1 MARQPCRAISKEGLD
16 HAGTVCAQPL
26 LGWDVMLAN
35 LSPSP
40 RGPHLFPGFGSVG
53 EHFFVCATAHV
64 NRDSNTNMPFR
75 PFFYLAPGPGY
86 DVFMKVHVAYQ
97 TCLNFFARCRADLK
111 VTSQR
116 PVGLEAKK
124 KLLFCA
130 QSIFISLKILYLLA
144 PRPGAQGG
152 KKKYRTER
160 RIGNRNLSCE
170 RNEWLL
176 LNYCSGPDRTSRF
189 FPPACCAPL
198 TRELQNH
205 KKTKSGVSMSP
216 NRRKPPEGITKRL
229 WFACRKSR
237 KRTSLASLTTNWA
250 PFRRL

>member
-1 MARQPCRAISKEGLD
+1 MRTASSGMGCHACKSLAFATRPAFISWFRECGRA
-16 HAGTVCAQPL
+16 
-26 LGWDVMLAN
+26 
-35 LSPSP
+35 
-40 RGPHLFPGFGSVG
+40 
-53 EHFFVCATAHV
+53 FFVCATAHV

-124 KLLFCA
+124 NLLFCA

>member
-1 MARQPCRAISKEGLD
+1 MRTASSGMGCHACKSLAFATRPAFISWFRECGRA
-16 HAGTVCAQPL
+16 
-26 LGWDVMLAN
+26 
-35 LSPSP
+35 
-40 RGPHLFPGFGSVG
+40 
-53 EHFFVCATAHV
+53 FFVCATAHV